1 MGDVKF
7 TALVLSLLSHPMTDI
22 TNQSQQR
29 LPAKGSLG
37 LLVKSAL
44 QEATANQS
52 VLVQEMKSICH
63 SAT

>member
-7 TALVLSLLSHPMTDI
+7 TALLLSLLSHPMTDI
-22 TNQSQQR
+22 TNQSQQC
-29 LPAKGSLG
+29 LPAKCSLG